1 MVEGD
6 WCALE
11 VEEELDWE
19 ALEVLVEGELVWETL
34 KVLVEEELDWEL
46 DIAAISLTILRIRQ
60 KHNTHCKSAT

>member
-34 KVLVEEELDWEL
+34 EVLVEEELDWEL
-46 DIAAISLTILRIRQ
+46 III
-60 KHNTHCKSAT
+60 